1 MWKVELQRFANEVGF
16 PISVCH
22 LPPGTSKWNKIEHR
36 LFSFISLN
44 WKGRP
49 LISFEAVVN
58 LIGSTTTRGG
68 LKVKALLDTTSY
80 EPGQKIPDADMRA
93 LRLKPHTF
101 HGDWNYTLEPRP
113 STS

>member
-1 MWKVELQRFANEVGF
+1 MEQDRVSPLLVHQPEL
-16 PISVCH
+16 
-22 LPPGTSKWNKIEHR
+22 
-36 LFSFISLN
+36 
-44 WKGRP
+44 GRP